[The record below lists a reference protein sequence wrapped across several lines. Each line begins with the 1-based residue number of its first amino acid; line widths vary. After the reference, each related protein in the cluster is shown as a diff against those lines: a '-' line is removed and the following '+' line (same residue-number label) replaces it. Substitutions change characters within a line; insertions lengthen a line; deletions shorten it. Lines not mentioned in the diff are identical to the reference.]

1 MGDILGVDFLTNPK
15 ITETSDIRLPDLTT
29 VELPSFHETETIEPP
44 KLVPSFHDAG
54 PVETNDGFRNMNVN
68 TFSSSSHHRMSDEHL
83 MKEKYEIL
91 RKFERLSKLGVP
103 MRKRFTLDSPLEE
116 MKMELEF
123 IRREKAMDQTIK
135 QFCDWYITGMSA
147 MEWSSKNVP
156 LMQAFGLKLDGLSES
171 AQMNVA
177 DMEEDFEE
185 LYDLY
190 GDKLK
195 MHPLVRIPIRTCMMV
210 YMVHLTNQMAM
221 KSPIPNMDQI
231 LKSNP
236 DIARQLSMAA
246 MQQQTQG
253 MRAPPPPPV
262 NNNPLAGLTSFM
274 SGMIPP
280 PPQQT
285 NVRPPAP
292 KVPNVKFPKPNPQ
305 PPAATVN
312 IQAPAKEMRGPVNID
327 ELLKSVNGSIETKSV
342 KTLPSAM
349 KKPGGSTGKNSV
361 TIKL

>member
-1 MGDILGVDFLTNPK
+1 
-15 ITETSDIRLPDLTT
+15 
-29 VELPSFHETETIEPP
+29 
-44 KLVPSFHDAG
+44 
-54 PVETNDGFRNMNVN
+54 
-68 TFSSSSHHRMSDEHL
+68 
-83 MKEKYEIL
+83 
-91 RKFERLSKLGVP
+91 
-103 MRKRFTLDSPLEE
+103 
-116 MKMELEF
+116 MELEF

-135 QFCDWYITGMSA
+135 HFCDWYITGMSA

-156 LMQAFGLKLDGLSES
+156 LVQAFGLKLDGLSES

-246 MQQQTQG
+246 MQQQTQS
-253 MRAPPPPPV
+253 MKAPQMAPPMAPPMPAS
-262 NNNPLAGLTSFM
+262 NPLAGLSNFM

-280 PPQQT
+280 APQQT
-285 NVRPPAP
+285 SVRPPPP
-292 KVPNVKFPKPNPQ
+292 KNLGFKPTQPNPQ
-305 PPAATVN
+305 PPAAAV
-312 IQAPAKEMRGPVNID
+312 QPAQEMKAPVTID
-327 ELLKSVNGSIETKSV
+327 DMLKSVNANVETKSV
-342 KTLPSAM
+342 KMSPPSAM

>member
-91 RKFERLSKLGVP
+91 RKFDRLSKLGVP

-312 IQAPAKEMRGPVNID
+312 TQAPAKEMRAPVNID